1 MATAERLPRNTHA
14 ALAFRTD
21 CAYTGGV
28 KKTAHKFTSFES
40 ADAAEIV
47 RYRNMTPQERVDLL
61 LELVAQSQSSD
72 ETEHR
77 LERVYRIVDLSES

>member
-1 MATAERLPRNTHA
+1 ME
-14 ALAFRTD
+14 
-21 CAYTGGV
+21 
-28 KKTAHKFTSFES
+28 KTAHKFTSFES

-72 ETEHR
+72 EAEHR